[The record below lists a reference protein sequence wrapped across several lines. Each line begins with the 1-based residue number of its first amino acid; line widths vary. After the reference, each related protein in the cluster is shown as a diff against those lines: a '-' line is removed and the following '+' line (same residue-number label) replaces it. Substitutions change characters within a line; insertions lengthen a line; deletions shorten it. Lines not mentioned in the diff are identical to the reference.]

1 MTNYCNTT
9 SSAFKAN
16 VQTGPKTESGKQASS
31 KNAIKGGIFAKGYLA
46 NEDAQAL
53 DSQLSQLYKQ
63 WDAND
68 PTRQILVQCIHQT
81 AISANRLALAQQ
93 QKIDAAMQS
102 SNVRREFANL
112 AGFSLIT
119 CENLPNWFF
128 QEVDHPEKVKAVYL
142 DRVWLEAAA
151 LKQQYSDQLVAQ
163 VETRFPN
170 LFHYVMNGQR
180 PCASF
185 IAVLGQRYKQSVPT
199 LNLGVAQNEIKEK
212 YPQHLIW
219 AQDPQRYEMFIQ
231 GIRADQVIEGM
242 DYDKSIRY
250 ATAFQNL
257 IHKSISALTA
267 MEQLDWQRQ
276 QQQLAQESITVSSVL
291 LESTPNLAINT
302 AANGSACKTVTQLDT
317 VSASL
322 ANANNQSQTTTVLPH

>member
-1 MTNYCNTT
+1 MTTEI
-9 SSAFKAN
+9 KK
-16 VQTGPKTESGKQASS
+16 QTGPKTESGKQVSS
-31 KNAIKGGIFAKGYLA
+31 KNATKGGIFAKGYLA
-46 NEDAQAL
+46 TEDVQAL
-53 DSQLSQLYKQ
+53 ESQLARLYKQ

-102 SNVRREFANL
+102 PNVRREFAQL

-119 CENLPNWFF
+119 CDNLPNWFF
-128 QEVDHPEKVKAVYL
+128 QGADHPEKAKAVYL
-142 DRVWLEAAA
+142 DQVWLEAAA
-151 LKQQYSDQLVAQ
+151 LKQHYSDQLVAQ

-170 LFHYVMNGQR
+170 LFHYIMSNQKTGT
-180 PCASF
+180 SF

-219 AQDPQRYEMFIQ
+219 AQDPQRYEMYIQ
-231 GIRADQVIEGM
+231 GIRADQVIDGM

-257 IHKSISALTA
+257 IHKSIGTLTA

-276 QQQLAQESITVSSVL
+276 QQQLAQESIAVSSVL
-291 LESTPNLAINT
+291 LESTPNLTGNA
-302 AANGSACKTVTQLDT
+302 AANGSACQAVTQLDI
-317 VSASL
+317 VSTSL
-322 ANANNQSQTTTVLPH
+322 ANTNNQSQTTTVLPH